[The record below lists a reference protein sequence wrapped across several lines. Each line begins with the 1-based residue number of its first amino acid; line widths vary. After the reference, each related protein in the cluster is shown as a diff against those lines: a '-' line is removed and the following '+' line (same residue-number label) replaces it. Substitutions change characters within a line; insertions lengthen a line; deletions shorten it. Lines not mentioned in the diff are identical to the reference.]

1 MGDDVVIKV
10 VKPGIRETLIRDAR
24 LLRGV
29 GAALQLVFSRYQPQR
44 VINEFCDYTL
54 KEVDLRREADNC
66 ETFHANFADQPDVIF
81 PKIYREISS
90 QSVLVMEYLEGLRP
104 DSPAAQ
110 ALPLADREKLVDLGT
125 GSIIQMIYRDGFFH
139 ADLHPGNLVVLPG
152 PQVGYIDLGMVGRLD
167 NDLRRTLL
175 YYYYSLVM
183 GDADNAARYLA
194 AVAEPGPGGDPDGF
208 RREVS
213 EIAGRWKRA
222 STYEGFSLAQL
233 TLESVSKGAQFR
245 MYFPVELVLMVK
257 SLITYE
263 SVGNMLLPGFD
274 VAEVSRS
281 HVRKVFI
288 AQFSPIRLFQEE
300 LRGAPDLVDAL
311 IKVPSLV
318 TEGLRVLERAT
329 KQRQENPLAGLRGTM
344 LAAASASSRG
354 RSSWRSTAPWPAWAS
369 ALRAG
374 LPPRV
379 AEVTRM
385 TYHDP
390 DPDHRQEALGA
401 LPAGLRARCRGASAR
416 PDQRELVPREDL
428 RRGADPGEGADHPR
442 RESQRQRLP
451 VRRDRVRRSAL
462 EARRLHAGVQAAH
475 RVREGAELRLVDAP
489 LRHRRFLAARRRR
502 GHALRQL
509 RGPAAPEGARA
520 VFPRGGA
527 GDREGIPPPLPAAAL
542 QHELRAASARA
553 RRRRC
558 CRST

>member
-1 MGDDVVIKV
+1 MTSHRAGDHAPPGFTLLTETRAPSLGRRFFVTIRHVSGLLSGALVAYWRIHRSDPDAGVVPRVLATVGAGLVYPFLKRDLRAQPFPVQFRRRLELLGPTYIKLGQILSLREDLLPKPITDELRNLLDRLPVVPYSTFCAMVEASLDRPIAAMFAEVDQIPLGSASIAQIHRATTIMGDEVVIKV
-10 VKPGIRETLIRDAR
+10 VKPGIRETLLRDAK

-29 GAALQLVFSRYQPQR
+29 GAALQLVFSRYQPHR

-54 KEVDLRREADNC
+54 KEVDLRREADNG
-66 ETFHANFADQPDVIF
+66 ETFQANFVDQPDVIF
-81 PKIYREISS
+81 PKIYRELSS
-90 QSVLVMEYLEGLRP
+90 ESVLVMEYLEGLRP

-110 ALPLADREKLVDLGT
+110 ALPLADREQLVDLGT
-125 GSIIQMIYRDGFFH
+125 GSIIRMIYRDGFFH

-288 AQFSPIRLFQEE
+288 AQFSPMRLFQEE
-300 LRGAPDLVDAL
+300 LRGAPDLVNAL

-329 KQRQENPLAGLRGTM
+329 KQRGDNPLAGLRGTI
-344 LAAASASSRG
+344 LAGSCLMAGAVLVAFHGPWQAWTALFGLAFILASRK
-354 RSSWRSTAPWPAWAS
+354 
-369 ALRAG
+369 
-374 LPPRV
+374 
-379 AEVTRM
+379 
-385 TYHDP
+385 
-390 DPDHRQEALGA
+390 
-401 LPAGLRARCRGASAR
+401 
-416 PDQRELVPREDL
+416 
-428 RRGADPGEGADHPR
+428 
-442 RESQRQRLP
+442 
-451 VRRDRVRRSAL
+451 
-462 EARRLHAGVQAAH
+462 
-475 RVREGAELRLVDAP
+475 
-489 LRHRRFLAARRRR
+489 
-502 GHALRQL
+502 
-509 RGPAAPEGARA
+509 
-520 VFPRGGA
+520 
-527 GDREGIPPPLPAAAL
+527 
-542 QHELRAASARA
+542 
-553 RRRRC
+553 
-558 CRST
+558 

>member
-1 MGDDVVIKV
+1 MTSQAAGDRAPPGYTLLADTRAPSLVRRFVVTIRHVSGLLAGALVAYWRIHRKDPNAGLVKRIVSAVAAGLVYPFLMRDLRRQPFPVQFRRRLELLGPTYIKLGQILSLREDLLPKPITDELRNLLDRLPVVPYSTFCAMVEASLDRPIGAMFAEVDEVPLGSASIAQIHRATTIMGDEVVIKV

-29 GAALQLVFSRYQPQR
+29 GVALQVVFSRYQPHR

-66 ETFHANFADQPDVIF
+66 ETFQANFADQPDVIF
-81 PKIYREISS
+81 PKIYRELSS
-90 QSVLVMEYLEGLRP
+90 QNVLVMEYLEGLRP

-125 GSIIQMIYRDGFFH
+125 GSIIKMIYRDGFFH
-139 ADLHPGNLVVLPG
+139 ADLHPGNLIVLPG

-183 GDADNAARYLA
+183 GDADNAARYLCA
-194 AVAEPGPGGDPDGF
+194 TAEIGPGGDPEGF

-222 STYEGFSLAQL
+222 SSYEGFSLAQL
-233 TLESVSKGAQFR
+233 TLESVAKGAQFR

-263 SVGNMLLPGFD
+263 SVGHMLLPGFD
-274 VAEVSRS
+274 VADVSRS

-288 AQFSPIRLFQEE
+288 AQFSPVRLFQEE

-329 KQRQENPLAGLRGTM
+329 KQRSENPLAGLRGTI
-344 LAAASASSRG
+344 LAASCLIAGALLVAFH
-354 RSSWRSTAPWPAWAS
+354 APTPAW
-369 ALRAG
+369 
-374 LPPRV
+374 V
-379 AEVTRM
+379 AMFMV
-385 TYHDP
+385 
-390 DPDHRQEALGA
+390 
-401 LPAGLRARCRGASAR
+401 
-416 PDQRELVPREDL
+416 
-428 RRGADPGEGADHPR
+428 
-442 RESQRQRLP
+442 
-451 VRRDRVRRSAL
+451 
-462 EARRLHAGVQAAH
+462 AA
-475 RVREGAELRLVDAP
+475 
-489 LRHRRFLAARRRR
+489 FLASRK
-502 GHALRQL
+502 
-509 RGPAAPEGARA
+509 
-520 VFPRGGA
+520 
-527 GDREGIPPPLPAAAL
+527 
-542 QHELRAASARA
+542 
-553 RRRRC
+553 
-558 CRST
+558 